1 MLLVDRKKVL
11 VYNTFLVFLHLFSSL
26 DGLIMIELLVFTFV
40 VVLLVNIDF
49 EVEAATAVVVDI
61 PSFSVISK
69 LFFLFSIKI

>member
-1 MLLVDRKKVL
+1 
-11 VYNTFLVFLHLFSSL
+11 
-26 DGLIMIELLVFTFV
+26 MIELLVFTFV

>member
-1 MLLVDRKKVL
+1 
-11 VYNTFLVFLHLFSSL
+11 
-26 DGLIMIELLVFTFV
+26 MIELLVFTFV

-61 PSFSVISK
+61 SSFSVISK